1 MNDLCYR
8 GVIFSDSVVLRVVCL
23 RVHVGTRIGTT
34 PHIIAIVEHIACL
47 YFQRNSHYI
56 KLAHGRGKGNIRTKI

>member
-34 PHIIAIVEHIACL
+34 PLLLQLWNTLLVCISNVTPITL
-47 YFQRNSHYI
+47 N
-56 KLAHGRGKGNIRTKI
+56 